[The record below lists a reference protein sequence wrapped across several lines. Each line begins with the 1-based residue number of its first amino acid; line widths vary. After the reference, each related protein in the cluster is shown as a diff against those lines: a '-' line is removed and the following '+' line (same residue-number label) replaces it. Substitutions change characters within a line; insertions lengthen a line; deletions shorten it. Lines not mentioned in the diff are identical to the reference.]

1 MQILRHTKTLGMLQ
15 VDESVLE
22 SRPRRRNK
30 NPSGAIAR
38 SRRVIPAS
46 EIGGYYDWTVLTLAI
61 SQVIWSLDDKVQ
73 LQPAELTN
81 EKELEDLLAEH
92 IEILNPDW
100 LLIGRQVRTI
110 TGKYIDLLCMD
121 HDGDLVVVELKKDL
135 TPREVTAQAIDYAS
149 CMADLTLEELAE
161 QYLQFSGGQETL
173 NEAYGKKYGTALE
186 EDSINNNVKMV
197 IVAAKMDDSTERI
210 IRYLRNKYEVDI
222 NIMFFRVVSYG
233 AKRLISRAWFEE
245 DVEEQRPDPKSIR
258 QWNQEYYVSFG
269 GGERSW
275 SDARKYGFI
284 SAGGGT
290 WYSNTLKLLSPGDRI
305 WVNIPH
311 TGYVGVGI
319 VKKEVQQA
327 KDVLFS
333 VDGQQAGFS
342 SLSTQGKYL
351 YSSDDPVN
359 AEYVVQVDWIKTVL
373 EPQAVKEI
381 GFFGNQNSVCRPRD
395 QKWVYTVERLKKVW
409 GIDA

>member
-1 MQILRHTKTLGMLQ
+1 MI
-15 VDESVLE
+15 
-22 SRPRRRNK
+22 
-30 NPSGAIAR
+30 
-38 SRRVIPAS
+38 
-46 EIGGYYDWTVLTLAI
+46 LAI

-92 IEILNPDW
+92 IEILDADW
-100 LLIGRQVRTI
+100 LLVGRQVRTVA
-110 TGKYIDLLCMD
+110 GKYIDLLCMD

-173 NEAYGKKYGTALE
+173 NEAYKKKYGTALE
-186 EDSINNNVKMV
+186 EDSINHNVKMV

-210 IRYLRNKYEVDI
+210 IRYLRDKYEVDI
-222 NIMFFRVVSYG
+222 NIMFFKVVSCG
-233 AKRLISRAWFEE
+233 SKRLISRAWFEE
-245 DVEEQRPDPKSIR
+245 NVEDQRPDPKSIR

-269 GGERSW
+269 SGERSW
-275 SDARKYGFI
+275 VDARKYGFI

-319 VKKEVQQA
+319 VKKEAQQA

-333 VDGQQAGFS
+333 IEGREVGFS
-342 SLSTQGKYL
+342 SLKTQGHYL
-351 YSSDDPVN
+351 YSSDDPAN
-359 AEYVVQVDWIKTVL
+359 SEYVVQVDWIKTVL
-373 EPQAVKEI
+373 ETQAVKEI

-409 GIDA
+409 GIES

>member
-1 MQILRHTKTLGMLQ
+1 MAIEIDDEVSHNPKLVSQKRRRSGNMQI
-15 VDESVLE
+15 DE
-22 SRPRRRNK
+22 
-30 NPSGAIAR
+30 
-38 SRRVIPAS
+38 
-46 EIGGYYDWTVLTLAI
+46 YYDWMVIILAI
-61 SQVIWSLDDKVQ
+61 SQAIWSLNDKVE
-73 LQPAELTN
+73 LQPADLTN

-100 LLIGRQVRTI
+100 LLIGRQVRTVA
-110 TGKYIDLLCMD
+110 GKYIDLFCMD

-149 CMADLTLEELAE
+149 CMAELTLEELAE
-161 QYLQFSGGQETL
+161 QYLQFSGGQVTL
-173 NEAYGKKYGTALE
+173 NEAYEKKYGTALE

-210 IRYLRNKYEVDI
+210 IRYLRDKYEVDI
-222 NIMFFRVVSYG
+222 NIVFFRVVSCG

-245 DVEEQRPDPKSIR
+245 NVEEQRPDPKSIR

-269 GGERSW
+269 SGERSW
-275 SDARKYGFI
+275 VDARKYGFI

-290 WYSNTLKLLSPGDRI
+290 WYTNTLKLLSPGDRV

-319 VKKEVQQA
+319 VRKEVQQA

-333 VDGQQAGFS
+333 VDGQQVGFS
-342 SLSTQGKYL
+342 SLKTQGNYL
-351 YSSDDPVN
+351 YSSDDPAN

-373 EPQAVKEI
+373 ENQAVKEI